1 MSGCAEDALDQE
13 RSTEEARVKALAS
26 KQKVQQYNAKWKGVH
41 QHIDTSLEQIKTSLE
56 GDDIDSLE
64 LIKVKRN
71 QLMEVREYLKE
82 SASLVDAIINEEH
95 EQTDQMTDAEATKK
109 TQAVSK
115 IRECEERLAKLQ
127 AAIDASTE
135 VAVPAT
141 TEAAAAPTTSSAPI
155 GPRFERRPLPS
166 FKSGELRDYPTFKAD
181 WAEAVN
187 GYFKPS
193 EE

>member
-1 MSGCAEDALDQE
+1 MHARAEDALDNDQDAE
-13 RSTEEARVKALAS
+13 DVRPKALTS

-82 SASLVDAIINEEH
+82 SASLMDAIINEEL

-109 TQAVSK
+109 TQAVSM
-115 IRECEERLAKLQ
+115 IRACEKRRARLQ
-127 AAIDASTE
+127 ASINASTG
-135 VAVPAT
+135 AAAPAT
-141 TEAAAAPTTSSAPI
+141 TEAAAAPTTSAAPI
-155 GPRFERRPLPS
+155 GP
-166 FKSGELRDYPTFKAD
+166 
-181 WAEAVN
+181 
-187 GYFKPS
+187 
-193 EE
+193 